1 MTRVVTMTVL
11 VTAIAALVAL
21 QAGIVQTGGQVSYRA
36 WPVPAPAGATV
47 DIGATTLPL
56 ARNSWRAWR
65 PSDLASVNAFEHAIR
80 KHASVVMWY
89 ADWAEPPPSLR
100 QLDAVAARGSIPEIT
115 WEPWDSSTP
124 IKQQPRFRLA
134 NILDGRFDAYIRTWA
149 RSLAAYGRPVRLRF
163 AQEMNGG
170 WYPWSER
177 ANGNHAGEFVRVWR
191 HVHDLFRAAGAAN
204 VLWVWSPAAINLPAE
219 LYPGDRYVDMVS
231 LSLFNGGG
239 ELHYRRWQSFEALI
253 APSLRRLRRL
263 APGKPV
269 ELSEVGCGEQGGS
282 KAAWIAGMFAFLRQ
296 HPEVTSILWY
306 DLVKGTDWRVE
317 SSRASASAFAAS
329 VADHRYR

>member
-11 VTAIAALVAL
+11 ATAIAALVAL
-21 QAGIVQTGGQVSYRA
+21 QAGIIQTGSQVSYRA

-65 PSDLASVNAFEHAIR
+65 PSDLALVNAFEHAIR

-89 ADWAEPPPSLR
+89 ADWVQAPPSLR

-115 WEPWDSSTP
+115 WEPWDSSTS

-134 NILDGRFDAYIRTWA
+134 NILDGRFDSYAREWA
-149 RSLAAYGRPVRLRF
+149 RALAAYGRPVRLRF

-177 ANGNHAGEFVRVWR
+177 ANGNRTGEFVLVWR
-191 HVHDLFRAAGAAN
+191 HLHNLFRAAGATN
-204 VLWVWSPAAINLPAE
+204 VVWVWSPAAINLPAE

-239 ELHYRRWQSFEALI
+239 ELRYRRWHSFEALI
-253 APSLRRLRRL
+253 APSLRRLHGL

-317 SSRASASAFAAS
+317 SSRASASAYAAG